1 MNALLQDGLLLASIL
16 FCMLKQGPTF
26 SGHRQFVKHYGD
38 AVYTD

>member
-26 SGHRQFVKHYGD
+26 SGHRQFVKDYGN
-38 AVYTD
+38 AVFTD